1 MGTDPGSGRLDIP
14 LANDFPFNKKKKKKQ
29 NQAPEISGK
38 ASET

>member
-14 LANDFPFNKKKKKKQ
+14 LANDFPFNKKKQ